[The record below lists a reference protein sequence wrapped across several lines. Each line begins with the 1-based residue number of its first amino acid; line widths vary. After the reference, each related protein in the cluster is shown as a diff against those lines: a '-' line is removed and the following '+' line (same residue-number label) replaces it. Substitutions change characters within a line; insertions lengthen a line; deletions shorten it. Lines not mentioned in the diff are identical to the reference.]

1 MLFSSFAPVVFLQL
15 LLLIIVRLLFLVIAY
30 VLFLVIVHVFF
41 LVIIHVLLLRRNVL
55 LSFPAW
61 SLEQL
66 LPLLFL
72 CRDQLAT

>member
-1 MLFSSFAPVVFLQL
+1 MLFSSFASVVLFQL
-15 LLLIIVRLLFLVIAY
+15 LLLVIVRVLFLVIAH

-41 LVIIHVLLLRRNVL
+41 LVIVHVLLLRRNGL

-61 SLEQL
+61 SLEQV

-72 CRDQLAT
+72 RRVQLVT